1 MQHEISFGFFWKC
14 LRKCWLIMIIA
25 ALVVSITVGI
35 FVSFIP
41 KNYSSSIDFYVVN
54 TNTSYDY
61 TTSAL
66 LAASSYL
73 INDYIEIIRS
83 NRILDLV
90 AEELNKN
97 KPENEHVTADKLRG
111 MISASSNNTSVFTI
125 KVTHTDPEYAYEV
138 ASAIKEIAPKE
149 VTEVAK
155 PDRLT
160 NENLYNAILQVVN
173 QNKPESEQLTM
184 EQLKE
189 QLKIQGLNSSLPCF
203 EAINPPVVDKSPDS
217 PSIKK
222 YAFYAAVATA
232 ALVYAIFVIKGLL
245 EMNISSEDDVKK
257 LVRRPLVG
265 TIPHWENSAKK

>member
-1 MQHEISFGFFWKC
+1 
-14 LRKCWLIMIIA
+14 MIIA
-25 ALVVSITVGI
+25 ALVISITVGI

-90 AEELNKN
+90 AEELNKSR
-97 KPENEHVTADKLRG
+97 PEDKHITADNLRA

-125 KVTHTDPEYAYEV
+125 KVTHTDPKFACEV
-138 ASAIKEIAPKE
+138 ANAIMQIAPKE

-173 QNKPESEQLTM
+173 QNKPEGEQLTM

-203 EAINPPVVDKSPDS
+203 EAINPPVVDTSPDS
-217 PSIKK
+217 PSTKK
-222 YAFYAAVATA
+222 YTMYSAAATA
-232 ALVYAIFVIKGLL
+232 ALVYVIFIIKGLL

-265 TIPHWENSAKK
+265 TIPHWENSVKK